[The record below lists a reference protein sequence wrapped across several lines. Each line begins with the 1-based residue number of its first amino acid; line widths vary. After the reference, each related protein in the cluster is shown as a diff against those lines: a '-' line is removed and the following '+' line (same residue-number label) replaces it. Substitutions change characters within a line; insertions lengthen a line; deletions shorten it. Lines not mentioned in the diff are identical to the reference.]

1 MQAMDVR
8 DLTPIEIA
16 DLLDEAWLADL
27 GNGEAGPD
35 EATRVA
41 LADRLGCDE
50 DLRAEAW
57 AAWRDELIADGCNV
71 DEAEYWLDVE
81 FVQPCPED
89 RSTED

>member
-1 MQAMDVR
+1 MNVR
-8 DLTPIEIA
+8 DLTPVEIA
-16 DLLDEAWLADL
+16 DLLDAAWRADQGQPL
-27 GNGEAGPD
+27 DDPD
-35 EATRVA
+35 PLTRAA

-57 AAWRDELIADGCNV
+57 AAWRDELLADRCSV

-89 RSTED
+89 WPTED